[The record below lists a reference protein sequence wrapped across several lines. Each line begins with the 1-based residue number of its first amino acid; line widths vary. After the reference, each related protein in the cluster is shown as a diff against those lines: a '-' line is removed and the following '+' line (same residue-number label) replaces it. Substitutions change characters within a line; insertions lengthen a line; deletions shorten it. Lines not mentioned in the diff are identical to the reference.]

1 MSNYVFKLHGLTG
14 SSGVSIEDAVSTAI
28 AKTHWTVRN
37 IPWLSVTKTGARV
50 VDDQVAHSQPLT
62 ALFLVILLTSCAT
75 SMAGSLPVDKPYG
88 GRAPYGDGRHPGIDY
103 GIPSGTPIVA
113 ASGGR
118 VVLVIRTDGN
128 DNGETVGIGHERP
141 YMSTYGHLSKVF
153 VTKGQIVKRGELIG
167 LSGASNNFGRRNYS
181 HLHFGIC
188 DVFGKDC
195 RNFSE
200 SYDPKLFWLGGEPQC
215 FNASLDY
222 SANSRKEITLPIACE
237 TLEKI
242 GAK

>member
-1 MSNYVFKLHGLTG
+1 MNAF
-14 SSGVSIEDAVSTAI
+14 APVSTSSHKSHEAVRTI
-28 AKTHWTVRN
+28 QRFTITETRAHGIDAK
-37 IPWLSVTKTGARV
+37 ARRGSPFAV
-50 VDDQVAHSQPLT
+50 LFVAM
-62 ALFLVILLTSCAT
+62 LLTSYAAP
-75 SMAGSLPVDKPYG
+75 MHGQSLIEDKSYG
-88 GRAPYGDGRHPGIDY
+88 GPAPYGDGRHPGIDY
-103 GIPSGTPIVA
+103 GIPSGTPVVA

-128 DNGETVGIGHERP
+128 NSGETVGIGHERP

-167 LSGASNNFGRRNYS
+167 FSGASNNFGARNYA

-200 SYDPKLFWLGGEPQC
+200 SYDPKLFWLEGEPQC
-215 FNASLDY
+215 FDPSLDY
-222 SANSRKEITLPIACE
+222 SAYSRKEITLPFACE
-237 TLEKI
+237 TL
-242 GAK
+242 AKLRTK